1 MAQSYRGTA
10 RLSSNVYFFQ
20 HAGARLLPGPH
31 TMWGVLKPGA
41 SAAKNL
47 VNRSKV
53 VARRTTAHHAVH
65 TNVKVLSLNPHGPP
79 DWWVDNKKA
88 ACEEKILSVPATDP
102 K

>member
-1 MAQSYRGTA
+1 MSLACGRRGG
-10 RLSSNVYFFQ
+10 NV
-20 HAGARLLPGPH
+20 P
-31 TMWGVLKPGA
+31 
-41 SAAKNL
+41 

-53 VARRTTAHHAVH
+53 VAWRTTAHSAHHTVH

-79 DWWVDNKKA
+79 DWWVYNEKA

>member
-1 MAQSYRGTA
+1 MALRVTWHCPY
-10 RLSSNVYFFQ
+10 LLWYFGLAAYMQF
-20 HAGARLLPGPH
+20 P
-31 TMWGVLKPGA
+31 VKPGA